1 MARILIVDDDLNNV
15 EMLFIAATILGHEPI
30 GAYSGQQA
38 IDAVAYKKPDLVLL
52 DYLMPGQDG
61 VETLRQIRAL
71 PNGRLAQ
78 IYIYSG
84 VDNREIE
91 EQLKDEG
98 ADGILIKPMDLN
110 KLEALLNNSI
120 PIDENIEER

>member
-1 MARILIVDDDLNNV
+1 MARILIVDDDSSNV

-38 IDAVAYKKPDLVLL
+38 IDAVAYKKPDLVFL

-61 VETLRQIRAL
+61 IETLRQIRAM

-91 EQLKDEG
+91 EQIRDQG
-98 ADGILIKPMDLN
+98 ANGIIIKPIDLN
-110 KLEALLNNSI
+110 KFEALLNDSI
-120 PIDENIEER
+120 PIDENIEEC